1 MLHTIIE
8 EELYD
13 KDFVSKWTIGFP
25 GLIERVKDYPPEKV
39 AGITWVPPDDIK
51 AAARLYATT
60 KPSCLQWGVGI
71 DQGVNNFQTIRSL
84 LLLSGI
90 TGNMDVPGGD
100 AFWVPPAGV
109 VAQAPRVNPD
119 IELPDRLPP
128 ESKQKMLGG
137 SKYKL
142 STTMQS
148 RELIDAALTGKPY
161 PPKALFIMGSN
172 LLVGHSDCLRM
183 VEALRKIDFIAAAD
197 LFMTPTTQF
206 ADIVLPSAS
215 WLETD
220 DVPDLHMVW
229 CVTARS
235 KIETIGECRD
245 DKQIMFDLAHR
256 MGMEDCFP
264 WHNTTEYC
272 DWLLEGTGMK
282 FEEFKEA
289 GILQGN
295 MQYRKYE
302 KSGFRTP
309 SGKFEIYCSA
319 LKDMGYE
326 PLPYYVEPPE
336 SPYSSPD
343 IFKEYPL
350 IMTTG
355 ARIQAYF
362 HTEGRQIE
370 SLRRLN
376 PEPEVEI
383 HPDTAQKLGI
393 KNGDWVW
400 IESPRGGRIR
410 QKARLTEG
418 IHPGVVSAQHGW
430 WFPEREPWEYG
441 FTDSN
446 VNMLTHDMPCDPQTG
461 SEPWRSFLCRIYRA

>member
-1 MLHTIIE
+1 MF
-8 EELYD
+8 EL
-13 KDFVSKWTIGFP
+13 
-25 GLIERVKDYPPEKV
+25 
-39 AGITWVPPDDIK
+39 
-51 AAARLYATT
+51 AR
-60 KPSCLQWGVGI
+60 
-71 DQGVNNFQTIRSL
+71 
-84 LLLSGI
+84 
-90 TGNMDVPGGD
+90 
-100 AFWVPPAGV
+100 
-109 VAQAPRVNPD
+109 
-119 IELPDRLPP
+119 
-128 ESKQKMLGG
+128 
-137 SKYKL
+137 
-142 STTMQS
+142 
-148 RELIDAALTGKPY
+148 
-161 PPKALFIMGSN
+161 
-172 LLVGHSDCLRM
+172 
-183 VEALRKIDFIAAAD
+183 
-197 LFMTPTTQF
+197 
-206 ADIVLPSAS
+206 
-215 WLETD
+215 
-220 DVPDLHMVW
+220 
-229 CVTARS
+229 
-235 KIETIGECRD
+235 
-245 DKQIMFDLAHR
+245 R

-264 WHNTTEYC
+264 WRNTTEYC
-272 DWLLEGTGMK
+272 DWLLEGAGMN
-282 FEEFKEA
+282 FEELKEA

-319 LKDMGYE
+319 LNDMGYD

-343 IFKEYPL
+343 IYKDFPL
-350 IMTTG
+350 ILTTG
-355 ARIQAYF
+355 ARVQAFF

-376 PEPEVEI
+376 PEPEIEI

-393 KNGDWVW
+393 SNGDWVW

-441 FTDSN
+441 FMESN